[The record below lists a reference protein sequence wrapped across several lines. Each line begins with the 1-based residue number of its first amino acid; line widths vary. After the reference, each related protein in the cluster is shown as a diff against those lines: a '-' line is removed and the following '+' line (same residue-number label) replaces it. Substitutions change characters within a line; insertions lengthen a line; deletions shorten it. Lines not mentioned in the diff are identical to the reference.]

1 MSRARPNNMEPSPA
15 DFALEHEP
23 APAGVTSKGVGSG
36 PWLGGLEATCED
48 CMALMARYPDKHFD
62 LAIVDPPYG
71 INWMKQIQ
79 NPNIG
84 KNWKRH
90 EYKSWDEQIPKAEY
104 FAELT
109 RVSRE
114 QIIWGGNYFPL
125 RPTRCWIIWDKMQE
139 FSGSEFEMAWVSLD
153 SPTRA
158 FRMSRVEAYA
168 GTDKIHP
175 TQKPVALY
183 DWLLA
188 NYAKPG
194 QRVLDTH
201 LVSGSHAIAA
211 HYFGAHLT
219 ACEIDPDYYAAAM
232 DRIKR
237 ETAQQTLFT

>member
-1 MSRARPNNMEPSPA
+1 MNSQSENLT
-15 DFALEHEP
+15 LESEP
-23 APAGVTSKGVGSG
+23 APASRTDKGVGSG

-71 INWMKQIQ
+71 AGDAFNFRYAKLY
-79 NPNIG
+79 PNAAPG
-84 KNWKRH
+84 
-90 EYKSWDEQIPKAEY
+90 PEY
-104 FAELT
+104 FAELF

-125 RPTRCWIIWDKMQE
+125 PCSRCWTVWDKE
-139 FSGSEFEMAWVSLD
+139 NPAPNFSDIELAWMSFDKVSKKVKIPSWGAMHAD
-153 SPTRA
+153 
-158 FRMSRVEAYA
+158 
-168 GTDKIHP
+168 GTTIHP

-183 DWLLA
+183 RWLLE

-194 QRVLDTH
+194 QRILDTH
-201 LVSGSHAIAA
+201 LGSGSHAIAA

-232 DRIKR
+232 ARIKR

>member
-1 MSRARPNNMEPSPA
+1 MSQTPA
-15 DFALEHEP
+15 DFALEHPEP
-23 APAGVTSKGVGSG
+23 PASRTDKGVGCRDL
-36 PWLGGLEATCED
+36 LGEFALSCED

-71 INWMKQIQ
+71 INVDAMGL
-79 NPNIG
+79 G
-84 KNWKRH
+84 KGVGTESRTWKA
-90 EYKSWDEQIPKAEY
+90 KGWDTKPPTPEY
-104 FAELT
+104 FAELR
-109 RVSRE
+109 RVSRN

-125 RPTRCWIIWDKMQE
+125 RPTRCWVIWDKMQE

-153 SPTRA
+153 APTRA

-194 QRVLDTH
+194 QRILDTH
-201 LVSGSHAIAA
+201 LGSGSHAIAA

-219 ACEIDPDYYAAAM
+219 ACEIDADYYAAAM
-232 DRIKR
+232 ERIKR
-237 ETAQQTLFT
+237 ETAQTTLFT

>member
-1 MSRARPNNMEPSPA
+1 MEPSPA
-15 DFALEHEP
+15 DFALEQEP
-23 APAGVTSKGVGSG
+23 APAGRTDKGVGSV

-71 INWMKQIQ
+71 IDINSSGRLGHYG
-79 NPNIG
+79 G
-84 KNWKRH
+84 KGKT
-90 EYKSWDEQIPKAEY
+90 WDAQIPSAAY
-104 FAELT
+104 FAELR
-109 RVSRE
+109 RVARH

-125 RPTRCWIIWDKMQE
+125 PPSRCFLIWDKQQPEGVSFADAE
-139 FSGSEFEMAWVSLD
+139 FAWTSFD
-153 SPTRA
+153 ASAKT
-158 FRMSRVEAYA
+158 FRMRPQNADPER
-168 GTDKIHP
+168 IHP

-183 DWLLA
+183 RWLLE

-194 QRVLDTH
+194 QRILDTH
-201 LVSGSHAIAA
+201 LGSGSHAIAA

-232 DRIKR
+232 ARIKR

>member
-1 MSRARPNNMEPSPA
+1 MEP
-15 DFALEHEP
+15 
-23 APAGVTSKGVGSG
+23 TWTK
-36 PWLGGLEATCED
+36 GGLRLHHAD
-48 CMALMARYPDKHFD
+48 CMEIMQQFPDKHFD

-79 NPNIG
+79 NPNVG

-90 EYKSWDEQIPKAEY
+90 EYKSWDEQIPTAAY
-104 FAELT
+104 FAELR

-125 RPTRCWIIWDKMQE
+125 RPTRCWVIWDKMQE

-153 SPTRA
+153 APTRA

-175 TQKPVALY
+175 TQKPVPLY
-183 DWLLA
+183 KWILA
-188 NYAKPG
+188 NFAKPG

-201 LVSGSHAIAA
+201 LGSGSHAIAA
-211 HYFGAHLT
+211 HYAGMDFTGIELDADYFVA
-219 ACEIDPDYYAAAM
+219 ACERIDG
-232 DRIKR
+232 
-237 ETAQQTLFT
+237 ETQQLTFDL